1 MLIELIL
8 GWEDENLSR
17 AVFLPISLEPEGLS
31 GRNRIIA
38 TGRFGQPEP
47 GTSANFEI
55 FRGILPKKAQ
65 TSSCGSEWS
74 GEYSMSNMWWLCGS

>member
-31 GRNRIIA
+31 GRNRIMPLADLVNLNLELLPILKLPGA
-38 TGRFGQPEP
+38 SYQRRPTPAAVGQ
-47 GTSANFEI
+47 
-55 FRGILPKKAQ
+55 
-65 TSSCGSEWS
+65 S
-74 GEYSMSNMWWLCGS
+74 GLENIV

>member
-31 GRNRIIA
+31 GRNRIMPLGDLVNLNLELLPILKL
-38 TGRFGQPEP
+38 P
-47 GTSANFEI
+47 GHLTKEGPNQQLWVRVVWRILFE
-55 FRGILPKKAQ
+55 
-65 TSSCGSEWS
+65 
-74 GEYSMSNMWWLCGS
+74 